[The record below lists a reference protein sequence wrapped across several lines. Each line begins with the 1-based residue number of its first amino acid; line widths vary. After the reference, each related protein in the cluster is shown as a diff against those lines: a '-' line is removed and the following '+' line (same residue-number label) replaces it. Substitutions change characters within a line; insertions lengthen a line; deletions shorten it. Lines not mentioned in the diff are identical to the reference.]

1 MDRCTR
7 ERIRA
12 VDGPTEKVVS
22 LESCVDVSGEV
33 LTGADKGFDI
43 QYSVATRETSSF
55 RHLLVMRALRA
66 AHLVRKSDQMGY
78 AHQLHPITENMQTFS
93 NIGSTCN
100 T

>member
-33 LTGADKGFDI
+33 LTDTDT
-43 QYSVATRETSSF
+43 VE
-55 RHLLVMRALRA
+55 
-66 AHLVRKSDQMGY
+66 
-78 AHQLHPITENMQTFS
+78 
-93 NIGSTCN
+93 GSTFGAKI
-100 T
+100 